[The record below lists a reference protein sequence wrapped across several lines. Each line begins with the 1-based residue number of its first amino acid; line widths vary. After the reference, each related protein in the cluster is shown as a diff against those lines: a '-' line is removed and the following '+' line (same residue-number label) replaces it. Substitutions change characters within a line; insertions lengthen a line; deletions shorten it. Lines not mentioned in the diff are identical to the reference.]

1 MNMQLTVILSHYLD
15 TYLCSLLYI
24 CHQITNLPRSLKLT
38 MSKTIGK
45 DNVTEHIIPDRVSN
59 TAWISEGDFNGK
71 LLPRITKRLELAT
84 GLSAYGAE
92 PYQVLNY
99 GIGGHYKPHLDC
111 PPNFKLQRVATM
123 LIYLS
128 DVEYGGG
135 TVFVKHGVRAEPKKG
150 DATFWFNLNKAGE
163 TDLSTKHAGC
173 PVLLGEKWVVN
184 KWFNYHEQ
192 FSTRKCGLSPD
203 E

>member
-123 LIYLS
+123 LIY
-128 DVEYGGG
+128 
-135 TVFVKHGVRAEPKKG
+135 G